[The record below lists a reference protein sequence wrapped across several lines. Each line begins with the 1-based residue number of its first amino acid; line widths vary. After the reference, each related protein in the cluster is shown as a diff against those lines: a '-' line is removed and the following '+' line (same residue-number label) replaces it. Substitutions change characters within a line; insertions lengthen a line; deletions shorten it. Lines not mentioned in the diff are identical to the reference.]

1 MISRTTAKFRAAFD
15 ELPADVQRRAR
26 RAYRLFRQNPNHR
39 SLRFKRVHPT
49 EPIFSVRITSSYRAL
64 GVRTG
69 EEIVWFWIGTHAA
82 YERLLAQRLPKA

>member
-1 MISRTTAKFRAAFD
+1 VISRTTAKFRAAFD

-26 RAYRLFRQNPNHR
+26 RAYRLFRQDPNHR
-39 SLRFKRVHPT
+39 SLRFKPVHPT
-49 EPIFSVRITSSYRAL
+49 EPIFSVRITGGYRAV

-82 YERLLAQRLPKA
+82 YERLLAQRRRKA